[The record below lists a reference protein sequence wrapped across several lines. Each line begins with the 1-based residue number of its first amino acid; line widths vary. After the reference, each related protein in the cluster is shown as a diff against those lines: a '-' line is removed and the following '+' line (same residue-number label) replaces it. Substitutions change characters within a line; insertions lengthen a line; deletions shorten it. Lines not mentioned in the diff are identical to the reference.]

1 MAIDYSRGKLWKTTF
16 LYKTNKD
23 LRRRD
28 TGIQPEEEGQ

>member
-1 MAIDYSRGKLWKTTF
+1 MAIDYSRGKLWETTF

-28 TGIQPEEEGQ
+28 TGIQPEEKVR